1 MNTKDE
7 FFLRQT
13 IALAHQARQ
22 SGERPFGA
30 ILVQNDEVIAQAQ
43 DQCGALNDP
52 TAHAELRLISSYCNE
67 RKRFDLTGIT
77 IYSCAEP
84 CIMCSGAIKWSGI
97 SRVVF
102 GVPQAILQK
111 VSGGRLKPTCEEL
124 VNTGNRQIE
133 VVGSVLL
140 EEALTCFDGFN
151 FALHRQELLKK
162 QNPRPPQRQ

>member
-43 DQCGALNDP
+43 DQCGALSDP
-52 TAHAELRLISSYCNE
+52 TAHAELRLISSFCNE

-124 VNTGNRQIE
+124 VNTGNRHIE

-162 QNPRPPQRQ
+162 QNPRPPQSR